1 MNRMI
6 QVALYQ
12 FKKQYGSGPIDI
24 YKYSSADVNLN
35 TGVRTETTTCTTIR
49 KVVVLPAKAERT
61 LVSSI
66 SKISADKQFVYGG
79 TYDRTRRMFL
89 IDKRDAPN
97 LNLKKDDWIV
107 YQDRRYDVA
116 TFDAF
121 DFDSLW
127 VVIGHEL
134 VGDKPPRVI
143 RLNITDALPLAG
155 SSGGTT

>member
-1 MNRMI
+1 
-6 QVALYQ
+6 
-12 FKKQYGSGPIDI
+12 
-24 YKYSSADVNLN
+24 
-35 TGVRTETTTCTTIR
+35 
-49 KVVVLPAKAERT
+49 
-61 LVSSI
+61 
-66 SKISADKQFVYGG
+66 
-79 TYDRTRRMFL
+79 L

-97 LNLKKDDWIV
+97 LDLKKDDWIV